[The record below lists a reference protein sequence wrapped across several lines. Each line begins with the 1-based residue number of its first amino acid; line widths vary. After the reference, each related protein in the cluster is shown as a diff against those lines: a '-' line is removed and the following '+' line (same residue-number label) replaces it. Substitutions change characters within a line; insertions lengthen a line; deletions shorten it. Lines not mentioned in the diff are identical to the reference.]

1 MVNVYAGAT
10 LAQISSAAISFT
22 SSLTL
27 STAICRSSGGLT
39 TPFRRLIF
47 GLSVS
52 DVGQS
57 LSLLLGPFATQASDI
72 TPYGLGNQTS
82 CSAQGILLLVSCN
95 WIPMYTCALIFYYY
109 CTLIL
114 DMSKEDFTKA
124 FERKAHIAIVL
135 VGISVSAAALL
146 AKTINPYVTGT
157 FCSASAVPADCR
169 QHPELYD
176 ECIGANTVFI
186 FELVFLANLVLCCVF
201 IIRNSYLLLRN
212 VLNRDRA
219 FGPINNNAISSASDL
234 RRNSSISRDRS
245 GHGDRSSRHSSV
257 SQDSTSP
264 AQVEEEEHKRKVEML
279 RRDIR
284 RTMTIQ
290 QCMYVAAFFSTYF
303 IYWLYVGMLMLGLNP
318 TSSHL
323 ILSELTCPL
332 GGLLNILV
340 FARPHVWM
348 LRRKLD
354 ISWPRAFI
362 MVIKAGGRVSLG
374 DETDNQQPSNQ
385 FVRGSSYLP
394 DTLGSE
400 EALFFRDL
408 ESLKTPSISFG
419 RLIAK
424 DNETR
429 DGLIT
434 PPDHST
440 ENRNHFHGRIVCV
453 NEQKL

>member
-10 LAQISSAAISFT
+10 LSQIFSAAISFT

-27 STAICRSSGGLT
+27 STAIFRSSGGLT
-39 TPFRRLIF
+39 TPYRRLIF

-57 LSLLLGPFATQASDI
+57 LSLLLGPFATPASEI
-72 TPYGLGNQTS
+72 TPYGLGNQVS

-95 WIPMYTCALIFYYY
+95 WIPMYTCALTFYYY

-114 DMSKEDFTKA
+114 DMSHQDFTKA
-124 FERKAHIAIVL
+124 FERKAHVAIVL
-135 VGISVSAAALL
+135 VGITIFAASLVS
-146 AKTINPYVTGT
+146 KTINPYVTGT

-212 VLNRDRA
+212 VLKRDRL
-219 FGPINNNAISSASDL
+219 FGPTINANTSASDL
-234 RRNSSISRDRS
+234 RRKSSISSNRS
-245 GHGDRSSRHSSV
+245 SNRSSEGDRNSSRVSV
-257 SQDSTSP
+257 SQDSTSEG
-264 AQVEEEEHKRKVEML
+264 QVKESEHHKVELL

-362 MVIKAGGRVSLG
+362 MVIKAGGRVPVG
-374 DETDNQQPSNQ
+374 DETNNQQPSNQ
-385 FVRGSSYLP
+385 FVRDRRASCR
-394 DTLGSE
+394 E
-400 EALFFRDL
+400 R
-408 ESLKTPSISFG
+408 
-419 RLIAK
+419 
-424 DNETR
+424 
-429 DGLIT
+429 
-434 PPDHST
+434 
-440 ENRNHFHGRIVCV
+440 VC
-453 NEQKL
+453 